1 MIREMARMLVT
12 LPNPLIVEPVHRF
25 ADGTYT
31 REITVPAGSVIVGKT
46 HKKETLNIL
55 LKGKAILASGGT
67 VRLVEAPLTFVSEPG
82 VQKAAFVLE
91 EMTWLNVHPTSERD
105 LEKIE
110 DEFIEKDEEL
120 ERLAARQQTTAIEN
134 KETSLCLG

>member
-120 ERLAARQQTTAIEN
+120 ERLAAMQQTTAIEN